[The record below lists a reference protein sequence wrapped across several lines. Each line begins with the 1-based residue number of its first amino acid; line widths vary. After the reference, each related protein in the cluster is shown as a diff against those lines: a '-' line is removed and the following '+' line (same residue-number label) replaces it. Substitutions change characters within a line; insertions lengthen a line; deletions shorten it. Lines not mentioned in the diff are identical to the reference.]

1 MVKREIKWTSRALSD
16 RTDILEYWYD
26 RTGSVDYSVKLQEL
40 FTATTRL
47 FSKMP
52 DAGKEFDQARNI
64 RFVIIK
70 YYRIYYTYTDQDF
83 VVLSIW
89 DTRRNQKSFNI

>member
-1 MVKREIKWTSRALSD
+1 MAQREIEWTSRALSD
-16 RTDILEYWYD
+16 RTDILEYWYEK
-26 RTGSVDYSVKLQEL
+26 TGSADYPAKLQEL
-40 FTATTRL
+40 FSATIRL

-52 DAGKEFDQARNI
+52 EAGREFDQVRNI

-70 YYRIYYTYTDQDF
+70 CYRIYYTYTDQNF
-83 VVLSIW
+83 VLLSIW

>member
-1 MVKREIKWTSRALSD
+1 MAQREIDWTSRALSD

-26 RTGSVDYSVKLQEL
+26 KTGTVDYPVKLREL
-40 FTATTRL
+40 FAATIRL

-52 DAGKEFDQARNI
+52 EAGKVFDQKRAI

-70 YYRIYYTYTDQDF
+70 YYRIYYTYSDQKF

>member
-1 MVKREIKWTSRALSD
+1 MAQREIEWTTRALSD
-16 RTDILEYWYD
+16 RTNILEYWYEK
-26 RTGSVDYSVKLQEL
+26 TGTVDYPVKLQDL
-40 FTATTRL
+40 FTATIRL

-52 DAGKEFDQARNI
+52 EAGKEFDQKRAI

-70 YYRIYYTYTDQDF
+70 HFRIYFTYTDQKF

-89 DTRRNQKSFNI
+89 DTRRNR

>member
-1 MVKREIKWTSRALSD
+1 MAKREIEWTSRALSD
-16 RTDILEYWYD
+16 RTDILEYWYGK
-26 RTGSVDYSVKLQEL
+26 TGTVDYSVKLQEL
-40 FTATTRL
+40 FSATTRL

-52 DAGKEFDQARNI
+52 DAGREFDPVRNI

-70 YYRIYYTYTDQDF
+70 YYRIYYTYTDQKF
-83 VVLSIW
+83 VVLSIR